1 MNRFR
6 HSPSRRLSALVALLT
21 FVLGTNYCV
30 VSALADSSW
39 SDRVACHAM
48 AKPTPA
54 SSHACCGH
62 GAAGNTPARDTGA
75 VTKPCCMSASP
86 VSAPEVA
93 KHETLAAFVTMMALA
108 PDAAAST
115 TTESSRPGRH
125 WSEHPPYLASASA
138 AAPRSPR
145 GPPRS

>member
-6 HSPSRRLSALVALLT
+6 HSPSRRLSALIALLT

-30 VSALADSSW
+30 VSALAASSW

-48 AKPTPA
+48 AKPAAT
-54 SSHACCGH
+54 SHACCGH
-62 GAAGNTPARDTGA
+62 AHGKTPARDGA

-93 KHETLAAFVTMMALA
+93 KLESLGSIVLPALSGSSA
-108 PDAAAST
+108 VST
-115 TTESSRPGRH
+115 ADESSRSGRFR
-125 WSEHPPYLASASA
+125 SEHPPYPA
-138 AAPRSPR
+138 ATPAADPRSPR
-145 GPPRS
+145 APPRS